1 MILLA
6 ELRFRRHN
14 KGAMQGH
21 PFKLPLYPF
30 PNYFAFAMLIM
41 IVIFMFINPDTRIS
55 VIAGAL
61 VLIVATIVYLVR
73 HKSEFKKNN

>member
-1 MILLA
+1 
-6 ELRFRRHN
+6 
-14 KGAMQGH
+14 
-21 PFKLPLYPF
+21 
-30 PNYFAFAMLIM
+30 
-41 IVIFMFINPDTRIS
+41 MFINPDTRIS